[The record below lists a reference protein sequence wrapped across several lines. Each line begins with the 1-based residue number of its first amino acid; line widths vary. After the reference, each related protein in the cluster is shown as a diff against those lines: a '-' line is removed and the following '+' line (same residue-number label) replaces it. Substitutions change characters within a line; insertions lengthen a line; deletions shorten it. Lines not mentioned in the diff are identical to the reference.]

1 MELLW
6 SLPLLVGSVHPG
18 GHPAGSAF
26 DTVLASDDLHVC
38 EWGHVLRDNGLRL
51 KARNVETLHALAHFA
66 HQQGS
71 GVRTSSYVSGL
82 ASEVLYVCERK
93 RVQLRKDD
101 GFRPKARNVETLHAL
116 APLAH
121 QSASGVRTDS
131 YEASDVE
138 TLPALAPLTR
148 QPGSGV
154 HPDYICAAAAGAAAA
169 LVAIIRFETNLCGR
183 LRRRRLSFLD
193 YISTVWAE
201 VEALETA
208 QNEAAL
214 AAQSDGAPRNMF
226 AAHLKSTARGAAR
239 QAAVDQAAAQA
250 AAAAQEQGEPV
261 RAPARAA
268 LPCGAPAQPQVL
280 AAARPCMAA
289 AGKGGPAP
297 PAGSSA
303 PGAAADARAGRRAM
317 GIDTYPH

>member
-1 MELLW
+1 MCGPCQLVLLL
-6 SLPLLVGSVHPG
+6 SSVELPLLVGS
-18 GHPAGSAF
+18 GSSRSSASSAI
-26 DTVLASDDLHVC
+26 VASDDLHVC
-38 EWGHVLRDNGLRL
+38 ERGHVLRDHGLL
-51 KARNVETLHALAHFA
+51 PKARNVETLHALAHSA

-169 LVAIIRFETNLCGR
+169 LMAIIMFETNLCGR

-193 YISTVWAE
+193 YMSTAWAE
-201 VEALETA
+201 V
-208 QNEAAL
+208 
-214 AAQSDGAPRNMF
+214 GAGN
-226 AAHLKSTARGAAR
+226 GA
-239 QAAVDQAAAQA
+239 
-250 AAAAQEQGEPV
+250 E
-261 RAPARAA
+261 
-268 LPCGAPAQPQVL
+268 
-280 AAARPCMAA
+280 
-289 AGKGGPAP
+289 
-297 PAGSSA
+297 
-303 PGAAADARAGRRAM
+303 
-317 GIDTYPH
+317 